1 MNVVVFGATGMVG
14 QGVLRECLLDPE
26 VQLTETVGRTGTGTI
41 HTRLR
46 EIVHTDL
53 WNYTPIEANLAG
65 FDACFFCL
73 GAASSGMSEEEYK
86 RVTYEI
92 TVAAADVL
100 CRLNPTMTFIYVSG
114 AGTDSS
120 EHGKIM
126 WARIKGKTEN
136 AILKMPF
143 AAAFMFRP
151 GLIQPLDGIQSK
163 TRLYRVLYKIGKP
176 VIPFLRRAFPN
187 HILTTKEIGQ
197 AMLNVAKHGYPKR
210 ILETKDIRAAVPA
223 PPSSSTKPFPL
234 SA

>member
-1 MNVVVFGATGMVG
+1 MNVVVFGATGMIG
-14 QGVLRECLLDPE
+14 QGVVRECLLDPDF
-26 VQLTETVGRTGTGTI
+26 QLTETVGRTATGMI
-41 HTRLR
+41 HPRLR

-53 WNYTPIEANLAG
+53 WNYAPIESNLTG

-73 GAASSGMSEEEYK
+73 GVASSGMKEEEYK

-100 CRLNPTMTFIYVSG
+100 CRLNPAMTFIYVSG

-163 TRLYRVLYKIGKP
+163 TKLYRVLYKIGKP
-176 VIPFLRRAFPN
+176 VIPFLRRAFPS
-187 HILTTKEIGQ
+187 HVLTTKEIGQ
-197 AMLNVAKHGYPKR
+197 AMLNVAKRGYPKR
-210 ILETKDIRAAVPA
+210 ILETKDIRAAVPG

>member
-26 VQLTETVGRTGTGTI
+26 VQLTETVGRNATGMI
-41 HTRLR
+41 HPRLR
-46 EIVHTDL
+46 EIVHSDL
-53 WNYTPIEANLAG
+53 WNYAPIESSLTG

-73 GAASSGMSEEEYK
+73 GAASRGMSEAEYK

-100 CRLNPTMTFIYVSG
+100 CRLNPKMTFIYVSG

-143 AAAFMFRP
+143 AAGYMFRP
-151 GLIQPLDGIQSK
+151 GLIQALDGIQSK
-163 TRLYRVLYKIGKP
+163 TKLYRVFYKIGKP
-176 VIPFLRRAFPN
+176 VIPLLRRTFPN
-187 HILTTKEIGQ
+187 HVLTTKEIGQ

-210 ILETKDIRAAVPA
+210 ILETKDIRAAVPV
-223 PPSSSTKPFPL
+223 PPSSSTKSFPL